1 MGDPRGF
8 LKLGR
13 AKAPSR
19 APDERVRDFG
29 EFELGLSGAPLI
41 EQAARCMD
49 CGVPFCHRGCPLG
62 NLIPEWNEQVYRGRM
77 DLAMEAM
84 EATNNF
90 PEVTGRVCPA
100 PCESSCVLAL
110 EGAPV
115 TIKEV
120 ERAIAAKMLEA
131 PLPAQRASRRRG
143 PRVAVVGSGPA
154 GMAAAQQLARRGYDV
169 TVFEKSDRAGG
180 LLRYGIPEFK
190 LDKGLIDRRLDQ
202 LQREGVEFRT
212 GVDVGVDVTGHDLRS
227 RYDAIILAVGAARAR
242 PLTLP
247 GAELAGVAYAMTYLT
262 EANRRA
268 AGDVIADGDV
278 LVATGKQVVVL
289 GGGDTGSDCV
299 GTAHRQG
306 AAHVTSLELLPAPPG
321 ERRADNPWPEWPLVL
336 RTSSSHEEGGTRE
349 FGVRTTRVLGQ
360 DRVRAVEIEDARGQ
374 RRELACEL
382 VLLAMGFT
390 GVEPMPIVSQLGLT
404 LGPRGTVV
412 TTDGATSVPGVF
424 AAGDATR
431 GASLVVWAIAEG
443 RQVAE
448 RVDGYLSNLT
458 SEMYEFA

>member
-190 LDKGLIDRRLDQ
+190 
-202 LQREGVEFRT
+202 RT
-212 GVDVGVDVTGHDLRS
+212 
-227 RYDAIILAVGAARAR
+227 
-242 PLTLP
+242 
-247 GAELAGVAYAMTYLT
+247 
-262 EANRRA
+262 
-268 AGDVIADGDV
+268 
-278 LVATGKQVVVL
+278 
-289 GGGDTGSDCV
+289 
-299 GTAHRQG
+299 
-306 AAHVTSLELLPAPPG
+306 
-321 ERRADNPWPEWPLVL
+321 
-336 RTSSSHEEGGTRE
+336 
-349 FGVRTTRVLGQ
+349 
-360 DRVRAVEIEDARGQ
+360 
-374 RRELACEL
+374 
-382 VLLAMGFT
+382 
-390 GVEPMPIVSQLGLT
+390 MPHWIT
-404 LGPRGTVV
+404 
-412 TTDGATSVPGVF
+412 
-424 AAGDATR
+424 
-431 GASLVVWAIAEG
+431 
-443 RQVAE
+443 
-448 RVDGYLSNLT
+448 
-458 SEMYEFA
+458 

>member
-1 MGDPRGF
+1 MGDPRAF

-13 AKAPSR
+13 AKAALRPR
-19 APDERVRDFG
+19 AERVHDFK
-29 EFELGLSGAPLI
+29 EFDPGLTGTPLT

-49 CGVPFCHRGCPLG
+49 CGIPFCHRGCPLG
-62 NLIPEWNEQVYRGRM
+62 NLIPEWNDHVYRGRM

-120 ERAIAAKMLEA
+120 ERAIAARILESPLVAQKA
-131 PLPAQRASRRRG
+131 PRRRG

-169 TVFEKSDRAGG
+169 TVFERDDRAGG
-180 LLRYGIPEFK
+180 LLRYGIPDFK
-190 LDKGLIDRRLDQ
+190 LEKGVLDRRIDQ
-202 LQREGVEFRT
+202 LQREGIEFRL
-212 GVDVGVDVTGHDLRS
+212 GVDVGVEVTGRDLRS
-227 RYDAIILAVGAARAR
+227 RFDAIVLAVGAGRAR
-242 PLTLP
+242 PLGLP
-247 GAELAGVAYAMTYLT
+247 GAELPGVVYAMKYLT
-262 EANRRA
+262 QANRRA
-268 AGDVIADGDV
+268 AGDLLAASDAILAAGKHVI
-278 LVATGKQVVVL
+278 VL

-306 AAHVTSLELLPAPPG
+306 AASVTSLELLPAPPG
-321 ERRADNPWPEWPLVL
+321 ERHPDNPWPEWPLVL

-349 FGVRTTRVLGQ
+349 YGVRTTRVLGEG
-360 DRVRAVEIEDARGQ
+360 RVQAIEVETTEGK
-374 RRELACEL
+374 RELACDL
-382 VLLAMGFT
+382 LLLAMGFT
-390 GVEPMPIVSQLGLT
+390 GVEPTPIVSQLGLT

-412 TTDGATSVPGVF
+412 TIDGATSVAGVF

-448 RVDGYLSNLT
+448 QVDAYLSKLT
-458 SEMYEFA
+458 AEMYEFA